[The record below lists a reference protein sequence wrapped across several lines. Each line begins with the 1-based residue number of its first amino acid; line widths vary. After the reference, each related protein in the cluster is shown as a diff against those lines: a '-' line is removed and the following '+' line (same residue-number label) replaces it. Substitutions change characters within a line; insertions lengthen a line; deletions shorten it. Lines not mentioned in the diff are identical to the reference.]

1 MSESRSRS
9 RRGNSG
15 FTLIELLVVIAII
28 GVLIALLL
36 PAVQAAREA
45 ARRAQCTN
53 NLKQIGIALHNY
65 ETAVAAFPWG
75 DGPDLWNQWSSLAL
89 LTPYMEQYNVYSAI
103 NFDWGMQNPATLA
116 NTTAQR
122 TQLSFLQCPS
132 DIDRLT
138 APDGHNSY
146 AANAGNAP
154 ASFYDWD
161 NTGAFNGLF
170 GWSGR
175 PPIGPPMVPRLP
187 TANEVKQKPV
197 VRLADITDG
206 TSNTAAFSERVKGIG
221 WFANPTVVD
230 RMNPSSTPV
239 RLDKPSN
246 ANDLNTPQ
254 AFYQQCRSTG
264 PNLPGAAFSPN
275 FYAFGSYWH
284 NGGFGHSRYNHL
296 MTPNSHSCNYSDTRW
311 GGDSG
316 GAYTAS
322 SRHPGGVNVGFA
334 DGSVKFIKATVSPQA
349 WWGLGSRAGGEVVSA
364 DSY

>member
-1 MSESRSRS
+1 MRN
-9 RRGNSG
+9 RRPG

-45 ARRAQCTN
+45 ARRAQCVN
-53 NLKQIGIALHNY
+53 NLKQIGLAIHNY
-65 ETAVAAFPWG
+65 ESSVNALPWG

-89 LTPYMEQYNVYSAI
+89 ISPYMEQYNVYSAI
-103 NFDWGMQNPATLA
+103 NFDWGMQEPARLA

-122 TQLSFLQCPS
+122 TKLAFLQCPS

-138 APDGHNSY
+138 APDGHNNY
-146 AANAGNAP
+146 ASNAGNAP
-154 ASFYDWD
+154 AAFYDWN

-175 PPIGPPMVPRLP
+175 PPERATQAGERKLRPI
-187 TANEVKQKPV
+187 V
-197 VRLADITDG
+197 VLADITDG
-206 TSNTAAFSERVKGIG
+206 TSNTAAFSERVKGVG

-230 RMNPSSTPV
+230 RMTPSATPV
-239 RLDKPSN
+239 RIAKPAN
-246 ANDLNTPQ
+246 DNDLNTPQ
-254 AFYQQCRSTG
+254 AFYQQCRATG

-296 MTPNSHSCNYSDTRW
+296 MTPNSHSCNYSNTRW

-322 SRHPGGVNVGFA
+322 SRHPGGVNVCFA
-334 DGSVKFIKATVSPQA
+334 DGSVKFIKASVAAET
-349 WWGLGSRAGGEVVSA
+349 WWALGSRAGGEVVSA
-364 DSY
+364 DSF